1 MFNSAMIKYDV
12 NEETKVVVASVEGI
26 AYDAI
31 DTMLKTFRRQN
42 IILTE
47 SFMTIEPGEPDEI
60 GKVNWYETK
69 FIKDH
74 TTVCKKYLLP
84 NSLMSEARYD
94 PDDPNKFSIER
105 GKQIARRRLYDA
117 YNKVFKK
124 ALSEIIASV
133 VCAAND
139 MDDMV
144 AVTEKRMI
152 NFEYFEYYDV
162 FKHHESESMKL

>member
-26 AYDAI
+26 AYDAVN
-31 DTMLKTFRRQN
+31 TMLKTLRRQN
-42 IILTE
+42 IIATE
-47 SFMTIEPGEPDEI
+47 SFMVIESDESADI
-60 GKVNWYETK
+60 RKSK
-69 FIKDH
+69 FTEIH
-74 TTVCKKYLLP
+74 STVCKKYLLP
-84 NSLMSEARYD
+84 NELKSEAHYD
-94 PDDPNKFSIER
+94 PQDPNEFSVER

-124 ALSEIIASV
+124 ALNEIIASV
-133 VCAAND
+133 VCAVND

-162 FKHHESESMKL
+162 FKHHESENMKL

>member
-26 AYDAI
+26 AYDAVN
-31 DTMLKTFRRQN
+31 TMLKSLRRQN
-42 IILTE
+42 IITTE
-47 SFMTIEPGEPDEI
+47 SFMVIESDESDDI
-60 GKVNWYETK
+60 RKSK
-69 FIKDH
+69 FTEMH
-74 TTVCKKYLLP
+74 STVCKKYLLP
-84 NSLMSEARYD
+84 NELKSEAHYD
-94 PDDPNKFSIER
+94 PQDPNEFSIER

-117 YNKVFKK
+117 YNKVFKR
-124 ALSEIIASV
+124 ALNEIIASV
-133 VCAAND
+133 VCAVND

>member
-31 DTMLKTFRRQN
+31 NTMLKALRRQN
-42 IILTE
+42 IITTE
-47 SFMTIEPGEPDEI
+47 SFMVIESDESADI
-60 GKVNWYETK
+60 RKSK
-69 FIKDH
+69 FTEMH
-74 TTVCKKYLLP
+74 STVCKKYLLP
-84 NSLMSEARYD
+84 NELKSEAHYD
-94 PDDPNKFSIER
+94 PQDPNEFSVER

-117 YNKVFKK
+117 YNKVFKR
-124 ALSEIIASV
+124 ALNEIIASV
-133 VCAAND
+133 VCAVND

>member
-26 AYDAI
+26 AYDAVN
-31 DTMLKTFRRQN
+31 TMLKALRRQN
-42 IILTE
+42 IITTE
-47 SFMTIEPGEPDEI
+47 SFMVIESDESDDI
-60 GKVNWYETK
+60 RKSK
-69 FIKDH
+69 FTEMH
-74 TTVCKKYLLP
+74 STVCKKYLLP
-84 NSLMSEARYD
+84 NELKSEAHYD
-94 PDDPNKFSIER
+94 PQDPNEFSVER

-117 YNKVFKK
+117 YNKVFKR
-124 ALSEIIASV
+124 ALNEIIASV
-133 VCAAND
+133 VCAVND

-162 FKHHESESMKL
+162 FKYHESESMKL

>member
-26 AYDAI
+26 AYDAVN
-31 DTMLKTFRRQN
+31 TMLKALRRQN
-42 IILTE
+42 IIATE
-47 SFMTIEPGEPDEI
+47 SFMVIESDESADI
-60 GKVNWYETK
+60 RKSK
-69 FIKDH
+69 FTEMH
-74 TTVCKKYLLP
+74 STVCKKYLLP
-84 NSLMSEARYD
+84 NELKSEAHYD
-94 PDDPNKFSIER
+94 PQDPNEFSIER

-117 YNKVFKK
+117 YNRVFKR
-124 ALSEIIASV
+124 ALNEIIASV
-133 VCAAND
+133 VCAVND

>member
-26 AYDAI
+26 AYDAVN
-31 DTMLKTFRRQN
+31 TMLKALRRQN
-42 IILTE
+42 IITTE
-47 SFMTIEPGEPDEI
+47 SFMVIESDESADI
-60 GKVNWYETK
+60 RKSK
-69 FIKDH
+69 FTEMH
-74 TTVCKKYLLP
+74 STVCKKYLLP
-84 NSLMSEARYD
+84 NELKSEAHYD
-94 PDDPNKFSIER
+94 PQDPNEFSVER

-117 YNKVFKK
+117 YNNVFKR
-124 ALSEIIASV
+124 ALNEIIASV
-133 VCAAND
+133 VCAVND

>member
-26 AYDAI
+26 AYDAVN
-31 DTMLKTFRRQN
+31 TMLKALRRQN
-42 IILTE
+42 IIATE
-47 SFMTIEPGEPDEI
+47 SFMVIESDESDDI
-60 GKVNWYETK
+60 RKSK
-69 FIKDH
+69 FTEMH
-74 TTVCKKYLLP
+74 STVCKKYLLP
-84 NSLMSEARYD
+84 NELKSEAHYD
-94 PDDPNKFSIER
+94 PQDPNEFSVER

-117 YNKVFKK
+117 YNKVFKR
-124 ALSEIIASV
+124 ALNEIIASV
-133 VCAAND
+133 VCAVND

-162 FKHHESESMKL
+162 FKHHETESMKL

>member
-12 NEETKVVVASVEGI
+12 HEETKVVVASVEGI
-26 AYDAI
+26 AYDAVN
-31 DTMLKTFRRQN
+31 TMLKALRRQN
-42 IILTE
+42 IIATE
-47 SFMTIEPGEPDEI
+47 SFMVIESDESADI
-60 GKVNWYETK
+60 RKSK
-69 FIKDH
+69 FTEMH
-74 TTVCKKYLLP
+74 STVCKKYLLP
-84 NSLMSEARYD
+84 NELKSEAHYD
-94 PDDPNKFSIER
+94 PQDPNEFSVER

-117 YNKVFKK
+117 YNNVFKR
-124 ALSEIIASV
+124 AFNDIIASV
-133 VCAAND
+133 VCAVND

>member
-31 DTMLKTFRRQN
+31 NTMLKTLRRQN
-42 IILTE
+42 IITTE
-47 SFMTIEPGEPDEI
+47 SFMVIESDESADI
-60 GKVNWYETK
+60 RKSK
-69 FIKDH
+69 FTEMH
-74 TTVCKKYLLP
+74 STVCKKYLLP
-84 NSLMSEARYD
+84 NELKSEAHYD
-94 PDDPNKFSIER
+94 PQDPNEFSVER

-117 YNKVFKK
+117 YNKVFKR

-133 VCAAND
+133 VCAVND

-162 FKHHESESMKL
+162 FKHHETESMKL

>member
-26 AYDAI
+26 AYDAVN
-31 DTMLKTFRRQN
+31 TMLKALRRQN
-42 IILTE
+42 IIATE
-47 SFMTIEPGEPDEI
+47 SFMVIESDDSADI
-60 GKVNWYETK
+60 RKSK
-69 FIKDH
+69 FTEMH
-74 TTVCKKYLLP
+74 STVCKKYLLP
-84 NSLMSEARYD
+84 NELKSEAHYD
-94 PDDPNKFSIER
+94 PQDPNEFSVER

-117 YNKVFKK
+117 YNKVFKR
-124 ALSEIIASV
+124 ALNEIIASV
-133 VCAAND
+133 VCAVND

>member
-31 DTMLKTFRRQN
+31 NTMLKTLRRQN
-42 IILTE
+42 IITTE
-47 SFMTIEPGEPDEI
+47 SFMVIETDESDDI
-60 GKVNWYETK
+60 RKSK
-69 FIKDH
+69 FTEMH
-74 TTVCKKYLLP
+74 STVCKKYLLP
-84 NSLMSEARYD
+84 NELKSEAHYD
-94 PDDPNKFSIER
+94 PQDPNEFSVER

-117 YNKVFKK
+117 YNKVFKR

-133 VCAAND
+133 VCAVND

-162 FKHHESESMKL
+162 FKHHETESMKL

>member
-12 NEETKVVVASVEGI
+12 NEETKVVVASVKGI

-31 DTMLKTFRRQN
+31 NTMLKTLRRQN
-42 IILTE
+42 IIATE
-47 SFMTIEPGEPDEI
+47 SFMVIESDESADI
-60 GKVNWYETK
+60 RKSK
-69 FIKDH
+69 FTEMH
-74 TTVCKKYLLP
+74 STVCKKYLLP
-84 NSLMSEARYD
+84 NELKSGAHYD
-94 PDDPNKFSIER
+94 PQDPNEFSIER

-117 YNKVFKK
+117 YNKVFKR
-124 ALSEIIASV
+124 ALNEIIASV
-133 VCAAND
+133 VCAVND

>member
-26 AYDAI
+26 AYDAVN
-31 DTMLKTFRRQN
+31 TMLKALRRQN
-42 IILTE
+42 IITTE
-47 SFMTIEPGEPDEI
+47 SFMVIESDESADI
-60 GKVNWYETK
+60 RKSK
-69 FIKDH
+69 FTEMH
-74 TTVCKKYLLP
+74 STVCKKYLLP
-84 NSLMSEARYD
+84 NELKSEAHYD
-94 PDDPNKFSIER
+94 PQDPNEFSIER

-117 YNKVFKK
+117 YNKVFKRT
-124 ALSEIIASV
+124 LNEIIASV
-133 VCAAND
+133 VCAVND

-162 FKHHESESMKL
+162 FKHHESENMKL

>member
-1 MFNSAMIKYDV
+1 MIKYDV

-26 AYDAI
+26 AYDAVN
-31 DTMLKTFRRQN
+31 TMLKTLRRQN
-42 IILTE
+42 IITTE
-47 SFMTIEPGEPDEI
+47 SFMVIESDESADI
-60 GKVNWYETK
+60 RKSK
-69 FIKDH
+69 FTEMH
-74 TTVCKKYLLP
+74 STVCKKYLLP
-84 NSLMSEARYD
+84 NELKSEAHYD
-94 PDDPNKFSIER
+94 PQDPNEFSVER

-124 ALSEIIASV
+124 ALNEIIASV

-162 FKHHESESMKL
+162 FKHHETESMKL

>member
-26 AYDAI
+26 AYDAVN
-31 DTMLKTFRRQN
+31 TMLKALRRQN
-42 IILTE
+42 IITTE
-47 SFMTIEPGEPDEI
+47 SFMVIESDESDDI
-60 GKVNWYETK
+60 RKSK
-69 FIKDH
+69 FTEMH
-74 TTVCKKYLLP
+74 STVCKKYLLP
-84 NSLMSEARYD
+84 NELKSEAHYD
-94 PDDPNKFSIER
+94 PQDPNEFSVER

-117 YNKVFKK
+117 YNKVFKR
-124 ALSEIIASV
+124 ALNEIIASV
-133 VCAAND
+133 VCAVND

>member
-31 DTMLKTFRRQN
+31 NTMLKTLRRQN
-42 IILTE
+42 IIATE
-47 SFMTIEPGEPDEI
+47 SFMVIESDESADI
-60 GKVNWYETK
+60 RKSK
-69 FIKDH
+69 FTEMH
-74 TTVCKKYLLP
+74 STVCKKYLLP
-84 NSLMSEARYD
+84 NELKSEAHYD
-94 PDDPNKFSIER
+94 PQDPNEFSIER

-117 YNKVFKK
+117 YNKVFKR
-124 ALSEIIASV
+124 ALNEIIASV
-133 VCAAND
+133 VCAVND

-162 FKHHESESMKL
+162 FKYHESESMKL

>member
-31 DTMLKTFRRQN
+31 NTMLKTLRRQN
-42 IILTE
+42 IIATE
-47 SFMTIEPGEPDEI
+47 SFMVIESDESADI
-60 GKVNWYETK
+60 RKSK
-69 FIKDH
+69 FTEMH
-74 TTVCKKYLLP
+74 STVCKKYLLP
-84 NSLMSEARYD
+84 NELKSEAHYD
-94 PDDPNKFSIER
+94 PQDPNEFSVER

-117 YNKVFKK
+117 YNKVFKR
-124 ALSEIIASV
+124 ALNEIIASV
-133 VCAAND
+133 VCAVND

>member
-26 AYDAI
+26 AYDAVN
-31 DTMLKTFRRQN
+31 TMRKALRRQN
-42 IILTE
+42 IITTE
-47 SFMTIEPGEPDEI
+47 SFMVIESDESADI
-60 GKVNWYETK
+60 RKSK
-69 FIKDH
+69 FTEMH
-74 TTVCKKYLLP
+74 STVCKKYLLP
-84 NSLMSEARYD
+84 NELKSEAHYD
-94 PDDPNKFSIER
+94 PQDPNEFSIER

-117 YNKVFKK
+117 YNKVFKR
-124 ALSEIIASV
+124 ALNEIIASV
-133 VCAAND
+133 VCAVND

>member
-31 DTMLKTFRRQN
+31 NTMLKTLRRQ
-42 IILTE
+42 
-47 SFMTIEPGEPDEI
+47 SFMVIESDESDDI
-60 GKVNWYETK
+60 RKSK
-69 FIKDH
+69 FTEMH
-74 TTVCKKYLLP
+74 STVCKKYLLP
-84 NSLMSEARYD
+84 NELKSEAHYD
-94 PDDPNKFSIER
+94 PQDPNEFSVER

-117 YNKVFKK
+117 YNKVFKR
-124 ALSEIIASV
+124 ALNEIIASV
-133 VCAAND
+133 VCAVND

>member
-26 AYDAI
+26 AYDAVN
-31 DTMLKTFRRQN
+31 TMLKALRRQN
-42 IILTE
+42 IITTE
-47 SFMTIEPGEPDEI
+47 SFMVIESDESADI
-60 GKVNWYETK
+60 RKSK
-69 FIKDH
+69 FTEMH
-74 TTVCKKYLLP
+74 STVCKKYLLP
-84 NSLMSEARYD
+84 NELKSEAHYD
-94 PDDPNKFSIER
+94 PQDPNEFSVER

-117 YNKVFKK
+117 YNKVFKR
-124 ALSEIIASV
+124 ALNEIIASV
-133 VCAAND
+133 VCAVND

>member
-26 AYDAI
+26 AYDAVN
-31 DTMLKTFRRQN
+31 TMLKALRRQN
-42 IILTE
+42 IITTE
-47 SFMTIEPGEPDEI
+47 SFMVIESDESVDI
-60 GKVNWYETK
+60 RKSK
-69 FIKDH
+69 FTEMH
-74 TTVCKKYLLP
+74 STVCKKYLLP
-84 NSLMSEARYD
+84 NELKSEAHYD
-94 PDDPNKFSIER
+94 PQDPNEFSVER

-117 YNKVFKK
+117 YNKVFKR
-124 ALSEIIASV
+124 ALNEIIASV
-133 VCAAND
+133 VCAVND

>member
-26 AYDAI
+26 AYDAVN
-31 DTMLKTFRRQN
+31 TMLKALRRQN
-42 IILTE
+42 IITTE
-47 SFMTIEPGEPDEI
+47 SFMVIESDESADI
-60 GKVNWYETK
+60 RKSK
-69 FIKDH
+69 FTEMH
-74 TTVCKKYLLP
+74 STVCKKYLLP
-84 NSLMSEARYD
+84 NELKSEAHYD
-94 PDDPNKFSIER
+94 PQDPNEFSIER

-117 YNKVFKK
+117 YNKVFKR
-124 ALSEIIASV
+124 ALNEIIASV
-133 VCAAND
+133 VCATND

-162 FKHHESESMKL
+162 FKYHESESMKL